1 MFKSIIS
8 SLLVFSCRLHEIH
21 TISNNRKRAGGARG
35 CDTLES
41 KNSFSFNRR
50 CNYLARTLRTLAV
63 ESNGLGH
70 KVSNGGHIGQPLRK
84 PARGIN

>member
-1 MFKSIIS
+1 MKYTRSPITEKG
-8 SLLVFSCRLHEIH
+8 LEVR
-21 TISNNRKRAGGARG
+21 GGAIPLNQRIAFPSIE
-35 CDTLES
+35 DA
-41 KNSFSFNRR
+41 
-50 CNYLARTLRTLAV
+50 NYLARTLRTLAV